1 MKKFSHIF
9 IVFTAITLVFMAFNL
24 IAAHGATEKVIYIS
38 ADGTGDG
45 SSPDKPLGNAEGY
58 KTEVGSEHG
67 NAFYRGIEKIKN
79 YGGTVVIVGDVHLD
93 SAHSRVPANK
103 NDKKVPSEFEL
114 PSIKSGASITFT
126 SVYDGID
133 YRQKGAK
140 LILDHERCNTCI
152 LVFGFPANFTDIDM
166 EYRYDPDS
174 PNKWNV
180 PFIIGGGG
188 KALTI
193 DKGVKVTSFN
203 AKTEKEGDLYPILIG
218 GARYDN
224 SITNTHLTVRS
235 GTWAEVIAGSFGMVD
250 NTPARGTVN
259 NTATLLISGGKIA
272 KVVGSGSTEQ
282 PSGSVKGDIN
292 ITVTGGEIDS
302 LIAINDSPFIGKN
315 VNIVIEE
322 KANIQNF
329 KFAVDSYK
337 GDLIELASKV
347 RITNRSTLVITPIA
361 NAPAIEAAP
370 ETIPPPETEAPATQ
384 PPSRPET
391 EPETT
396 APYVTV
402 PVTEDTRTFSEK
414 MEQDV
419 IHPKVLLWVAIAW
432 SLIGLGFA
440 ARHYIKKWRVK

>member
-1 MKKFSHIF
+1 MKKFFHLFMI
-9 IVFTAITLVFMAFNL
+9 FTAMTLIFMAFNL
-24 IAAHGATEKVIYIS
+24 ITAQGAAEKVVYIS

-58 KTEVGSEHG
+58 KTEVGSEPG
-67 NAFYRGIEKIKN
+67 NAFYRGVEKIKSF
-79 YGGTVVIVGDVHLD
+79 GGTVVIVGDVHLD

-103 NDKKVPSEFEL
+103 NDKKVPSEFDL
-114 PSIKSGASITFT
+114 PSIKNGASITFT

-140 LILDHERCNTCI
+140 LVLDHERCNTCI
-152 LVFGFPANFTDIDM
+152 LVFGFPATFTDIDM

-188 KALTI
+188 KALTV
-193 DKGVKVTSFN
+193 DNGVNVTSFN
-203 AKTEKEGDLYPILIG
+203 VKTQKEGDKYPILIG

-224 SITNTHLTVRS
+224 SIANTFLTVKS
-235 GTWAEVIAGSFGMVD
+235 GTWAEVVAGSFGMVD
-250 NTPARGTVN
+250 NTPDRGTVN

-272 KVVGSGSTEQ
+272 TVVGSGSIEQ

-292 ITVTGGEIDS
+292 MTLTGGEIDR
-302 LIAINDSPFIGKN
+302 LIAINDSPFKGKN
-315 VNIVIEE
+315 VNIIIEKNAE
-322 KANIQNF
+322 IKNF
-329 KFAVDSYK
+329 MFAADSYK
-337 GDLIELASKV
+337 GDLVELASKV
-347 RITNRSTLVITPIA
+347 RITNRSALVITPIA
-361 NAPAIEAAP
+361 NAPAIEPAP
-370 ETIPPPETEAPATQ
+370 ETVPLPETEAPATQ

-402 PVTEDTRTFSEK
+402 PVTEDTRSLGEK
-414 MEQDV
+414 IEQDF

-440 ARHYIKKWRVK
+440 ARHYIKKWRIK